1 MTERLLKKME
11 GLAME
16 GIEVFKKLR
25 DVCDEVVKAYESNN
39 EKEIE
44 AAFGRF
50 MMLAIQLDAIK

>member
-1 MTERLLKKME
+1 
-11 GLAME
+11 ME